1 VHPNGKHSHSIVYID
16 PEFKDVTELVAAHK
30 AALDAAIAEARQPLV
45 DALNEIC
52 NELGA
57 AWAKGVRDRAFKL
70 AKVKEGK

>member
-1 VHPNGKHSHSIVYID
+1 MHPNGKHSHSIAYID
-16 PEFKDVTELVAAHK
+16 PEFKDVTELVATHN
-30 AALDAAIAEARQPLV
+30 ALQQPLV
-45 DALNEIC
+45 EALNEIC